1 MKSAQESLRLRP
13 EGLAVT
19 GTLLALG
26 QLAAQTAPPA
36 EKKEG
41 TQKAE
46 EELAEI
52 VVEAN
57 KERALYKPEN
67 LKSPKFTKPVRDIP
81 QTLTVVPEELIK
93 EQNATNLRDVLRNV
107 PGISMQAGEG
117 GGGPAGDNLSIR
129 GFAARSDI
137 FVDGLRDT
145 AGGGYSRD
153 PFNLEQ
159 VEVAKGPASTN
170 AGRGSTGGSINLS
183 SKTPKEEARYD
194 VMLSG
199 GTDSFYRGTFDV
211 NRPIPNLNGVAFRLN
226 GMYHEQEIPGRDFV
240 ENERWGIAPSIA
252 FGLGTDTR
260 FTLSYLHLDQ
270 DNVPDYGIPFI
281 PRTSINPA
289 LPGGIPPVDFDNY
302 YGLLARDYEK
312 IQTDLLTA
320 TFEHDFSDE
329 LKLSSTT
336 RVGRNRRDSVTTAPR
351 FVNDLLPV
359 PDPGDPPLPPG
370 STNPSTTLN
379 RQFQSRD
386 QIDTTIAHVSSL
398 RYDFSTGIVDHE
410 LVGGFEAAHDNST
423 NYGRTAPAAPQTDL
437 YQPDPWAP
445 YSGVPVR
452 SGAVTDVTTDS
463 LGIFL
468 FDSAEIGEHW
478 LVTAG
483 ARWDTFDATY
493 TNLPAVFAPA
503 TPGVYLAREDSMFS
517 YRGAVTY
524 KPCEEGSIYLGY
536 GTSFNPSTEGL
547 TYSTNAAL
555 VATEPEESETIE
567 LGTKWE
573 FFDGKMLASAALFRT
588 DKSNART
595 TDPVT
600 GIIDLTGEQR
610 VQGLELGLNGSI
622 TDEWRVFGGYTYMD
636 SEVLE
641 SKRPLEVGNEIANTP
656 EHTFSLWTTY
666 DLPKGF
672 TIGAGTQYVDS
683 RFNNQ
688 VSRGTR
694 QEAPSYTLIDAMVSY
709 EVNENLTLRLNG
721 YNLADKDYIDRLG
734 GGHFVPGQ
742 GRSFVLSANMTF

>member
-1 MKSAQESLRLRP
+1 MKSAHESLRLRA

-19 GTLLALG
+19 GTLLAVG
-26 QLAAQTAPPA
+26 QLAAQTTAPA
-36 EKKEG
+36 EKKKEEA
-41 TQKAE
+41 QNN

-52 VVEAN
+52 VVKAN
-57 KERALYKPEN
+57 ADRALYKPEA

-145 AGGGYSRD
+145 ADGGYSRD

-183 SKTPKEEARYD
+183 SKTPKEQARYD

-211 NRPIPNLNGVAFRLN
+211 NQPIPNLNGVAFRLN

-270 DNVPDYGIPFI
+270 DNVPDYGIPFV
-281 PRTSINPA
+281 PKTSVNPA

-302 YGLLARDYEK
+302 YGLLSRDYEK
-312 IQTDLLTA
+312 IQTDLITA
-320 TFEHDFSDE
+320 TFEHDFSDV
-329 LKLSSTT
+329 LKLTSTT

-351 FVNDLLPV
+351 FVNGTV
-359 PDPGDPPLPPG
+359 PPGSPPG
-370 STNPSTTLN
+370 STFPTTTLN

-386 QIDTTIAHVSSL
+386 QIDDTIANVTSL
-398 RYDFSTGIVDHE
+398 RYDFSTGIIDHE
-410 LVGGFEAAHDNST
+410 LVGGFEMSHDSST
-423 NYGRTAPAAPQTDL
+423 NYGRTAPAAPQTDIF
-437 YQPDPWAP
+437 QPDPWEA
-445 YSGVPVR
+445 YSGFPVR
-452 SGAVTDVTTDS
+452 NGAVTDVTTDS

-600 GIIDLTGEQR
+600 GVIDLTGEQR
-610 VQGLELGLNGSI
+610 VQGLEVGLNGSI

-641 SKRPLEVGNEIANTP
+641 SKQPLEVGNEIANTP

-688 VSRGTR
+688 TNRTTR
-694 QEAPSYTLIDAMVSY
+694 QQAPSYTLIDAMVSY